1 VSQTLGA
8 MNRCVLTLCL
18 LTLYACGGSEPGG
31 NIGPTDPGTNNPGG
45 NNGNQPTVVG
55 TITSSGGTL
64 TAAGGAVVLTFPAGA
79 VNSSVGITVDETSQV
94 PNSNGLVTET
104 TFEFGPDGTT
114 FAEPVELTIAYDGA
128 NIPAGLTEVSLGL
141 YKASGSSW
149 DEVAWVEVDTVAKT
163 VKAQISSF
171 STFGIRGGRVENI
184 AGEWWVEETVIKDEC
199 ENLLGAAKPWPISIA
214 QSGSSVTV
222 TFAGEDFLGTVDG
235 SVLRW
240 NGSFEDGDGT
250 TQLDLLVTISPGG
263 DKWAGRSNWSYT
275 VDGETCS
282 GMSTFEGTRAVSTH
296 IAEIRIT
303 PRLGNVAQAGSA
315 VTVYPEIGKAFSFDV
330 QAFDN
335 NGDELPRVLVN
346 MSSSEGIVLNLGF
359 GTVSVGGIP
368 SSRGMMAPVS
378 GFHPG
383 IGEAGV
389 STLTASVNIDEIRIS
404 TSLVVTVE
412 RELTSISLSPPTTS
426 LINNRGIGF
435 EIKDANPAVAAWVV
449 ERVAGVTTT
458 AIDTLFP
465 ASSCGITPTGADP
478 DACVYW
484 TISAGAGDLTAA
496 PFWAPFGVDVE
507 RPPSSDGIFLQ
518 FRGFNGAGT
527 EISYSGVYNYQV
539 APHTFQVKVGAEAN
553 RGWTRWGDD
562 GFLIGEDTLQLAL
575 HIPDVSA
582 NGVWPY
588 TCSRD
593 LGQFGPEVNVSF
605 KDSDGR
611 VFESDL
617 VAEAQC
623 SGNISVGVP
632 IPFVNGTVIPILFGG
647 TVWRSDTQ
655 EVMNISGR
663 IDLVSA
669 RHLRLPGDTGLP
681 PVYSPVIQEGP
692 IVIVSD
698 AAEGWLS
705 PAAFEESKRFRGI
718 NGGQ

>member
-1 VSQTLGA
+1 MT
-8 MNRCVLTLCL
+8 RCVLTLCL
-18 LTLYACGGSEPGG
+18 LILYACGGSEPGG

-55 TITSSGGTL
+55 TIASSGGTL
-64 TAAGGAVVLTFPAGA
+64 TAAGGAVVLTFPVGA
-79 VNSSVGITVDETSQV
+79 VSNSVEITVDETSQV
-94 PNSNGLVTET
+94 PNSNGLVTGT

-114 FAEPVELTIAYDGA
+114 FAEPVELTIAYNGA
-128 NIPAGLTEVSLGL
+128 NIPTGLSEVSLGL
-141 YKASGSSW
+141 YEASGSLW
-149 DEVAWVEVDTVAKT
+149 EEVTWVEVDTVAKT
-163 VKAQISSF
+163 VTSQISSF
-171 STFGIRGGRVENI
+171 STYGIRGGRVENI

-199 ENLLGAAKPWPISIA
+199 ESFVGVAKPWPISIA

-240 NGSFEDGDGT
+240 NGAFEEGDGT

-263 DKWAGRSNWSYT
+263 DKWTGRSNWSYT
-275 VDGETCS
+275 VGGETCS
-282 GMSTFEGTRAVSTH
+282 GKSTFEGTRAVSTH

-315 VTVYPEIGKAFSFDV
+315 VTVRPETGEAFSFDI

-335 NGDELPRVLVN
+335 NGDELPQVLVN
-346 MSSSEGIVLNLGF
+346 LSSSEGIVLNLGF
-359 GTVSVGGIP
+359 GTVAVGGIP

-378 GFHPG
+378 AFYPG

-389 STLTASVNIDEIRIS
+389 STLTASVDIDGIQVS
-404 TSLVVTVE
+404 ASLVVTVE
-412 RELTSISLSPPTTS
+412 RELTSIALSPPTTS

-435 EIKDANPAVAAWVV
+435 EIIDANPAVAAWVV
-449 ERVAGVTTT
+449 DRVAGVTTT

-465 ASSCGITPTGADP
+465 ASSCGITLTGADP
-478 DACVYW
+478 DACVYL
-484 TISAGAGDLTAA
+484 TTAAGGGDPTAA

-507 RPPSSDGIFLQ
+507 RPPSAGGIFLQ
-518 FRGFNGAGT
+518 FRGYNGAGT
-527 EISYSGVYNYQV
+527 EVSYSGVYNYQV
-539 APHTFQVKVGAEAN
+539 APHSFQVRVGTEAN
-553 RGWTRWGDD
+553 RGWTRWGDH

-593 LGQFGPEVNVSF
+593 VGQFGPEVNVSF

-611 VFESDL
+611 MFESDL

-623 SGNISVGVP
+623 DGNISVGVP
-632 IPFVNGTVIPILFGG
+632 IPYVNGTIIPILFGG
-647 TVWRSDTQ
+647 TVWRGDTQ

-669 RHLRLPGDTGLP
+669 RHIRFPGDTGLP
-681 PVYSPVIQEGP
+681 PVYSPAIPEGA

-698 AAEGWLS
+698 VAGGWLS
-705 PAAFEESKRFRGI
+705 PDAFEESKRRR
-718 NGGQ
+718 